1 MSTRKTTAERIEAA
15 KAEKAQVE
23 AEIKELMQK
32 HREEERNKRNHR
44 ISTRGAHM
52 EKLLPDTIGLSD
64 ARFFTFLERPVA
76 NDFGRRA
83 LAALKAEQD
92 KEDAANRAA
101 DVADGSDT
109 PVEPS
114 TVTTAQDGKA
124 PAPKPAAPPI
134 NGGETHSAK
143 PAQTAATPA
152 GAGAGRTVDS
162 STAQGA

>member
-15 KAEKAQVE
+15 KAEKAQME

-32 HREEERNKRNHR
+32 HRAEERKKRDHR

-64 ARFFTFLERPVA
+64 ARFFTFLERTAA

-101 DVADGSDT
+101 DAADKSDT
-109 PVEPS
+109 PAEPS
-114 TVTTAQDGKA
+114 TVAAAQDSKA
-124 PAPKPAAPPI
+124 PAPKSAAP
-134 NGGETHSAK
+134 NGGENHAVK
-143 PAQTAATPA
+143 PTQTAATPA
-152 GAGAGRTVDS
+152 VAGAGRTVDS